1 MRLPRSTARA
11 TLLACV
17 LGLGVALAASPALA
31 VGEEITDV
39 RVLGNQRTEES
50 TVRSVAGISIGD
62 TLEMDTLDMVRERL
76 NTTGLFADVN
86 VWWEQH
92 KTGVRVN
99 IAVKDKFPWAPV
111 PTGSW
116 SANNKS
122 FGLLFVHGN
131 LFGRGKQLLIGGRI
145 ATVDSGAAL
154 AYRDPSFFGSW
165 IYWQLQGNVQRQ
177 NIPEYFP
184 DDPSASAGPYRST
197 LLFSYGIEPAI
208 GIAWFRRVQDAG
220 RVAPGAGQPRPIV
233 RAHRRTRTTT
243 DATLGSKVGIGKASM
258 SFDFRAREFAVM
270 TGTSLG
276 GGFDCAQPD
285 FGSDLTFWRVG
296 GGVEHGIRI
305 FKSHN
310 LVANAAAT
318 FGKNLPFWMEN
329 TAGGPNLRGYL
340 YQQFRGDSQLQAHVE
355 YHFPLFSIGSLDF
368 RALGFYDLQAIWFRN
383 LPPAGNRDVRHA
395 RHARPAHL
403 PGRRERVAEWRG
415 LPAGPRP
422 APVGRRRAALL
433 PPLGRGPAD
442 RVRRRLGCRVTDLA
456 LHADRRRL
464 KSPTSHMSESCH
476 FVVLKVQHLHH
487 GLTIIS
493 RVIS

>member
-1 MRLPRSTARA
+1 M
-11 TLLACV
+11 
-17 LGLGVALAASPALA
+17 
-31 VGEEITDV
+31 

-50 TVRSVAGISIGD
+50 TVRSVAGIQIGD

-154 AYRDPSFFGSW
+154 AYRDPSFFGTW

-184 DDPSASAGPYRST
+184 NDPSASAGPYRST
-197 LLFSYGIEPAI
+197 LLTSYAIEPAI
-208 GIAWFRRVQDAG
+208 GIAWFRRVRTQ
-220 RVAPGAGQPRPIV
+220 VAWRLEQFNLNRSYVP
-233 RAHRRTRTTT
+233 TDDLDTTS
-243 DATLGSKVGIGKASM
+243 ATLGSKVGIGKASM

-276 GGFDCAQPD
+276 GGFDYAQPD

-296 GGVEHGIRI
+296 GGVEHGIRF

-310 LVANAAAT
+310 LVANAGAT
-318 FGKNLPFWMEN
+318 FGKDLPFWMEN

-355 YHFPLFSIGSLDF
+355 YHFPLFSIGALDF
-368 RALGFYDLQAIWFRN
+368 RALGFYDIQAIWFRDMPSPSSGN
-383 LPPAGNRDVRHA
+383 GMYVFRDTPDQRSFLVDANGWPQGPGFQLDRDLHQSVGGGLRFFLRSVAVPLIGFDAGWGVESRT
-395 RHARPAHL
+395 
-403 PGRRERVAEWRG
+403 WRFT
-415 LPAGPRP
+415 LI
-422 APVGRRRAALL
+422 VGA
-433 PPLGRGPAD
+433 
-442 RVRRRLGCRVTDLA
+442 
-456 LHADRRRL
+456 
-464 KSPTSHMSESCH
+464 
-476 FVVLKVQHLHH
+476 
-487 GLTIIS
+487 
-493 RVIS
+493 

>member
-1 MRLPRSTARA
+1 MRLLVSRARA
-11 TLLACV
+11 TAIAYA
-17 LGLGVALAASPALA
+17 LGLGIALASAPALA
-31 VGEEITDV
+31 IGEEITDV

-50 TVRSVAGISIGD
+50 TVRSVAGIAIGD
-62 TLEMDTLDMVRERL
+62 TLETDTLDMVRERL

-154 AYRDPSFFGSW
+154 GYRDPSFFGTW

-177 NIPEYFP
+177 NIPEYSP
-184 DDPSASAGPYRST
+184 IDYAADLGPYRAT
-197 LLFSYGIEPAI
+197 ILTSYGVEPSI
-208 GIAWFRRVQDAG
+208 GIAWFRRVRTQ
-220 RVAPGAGQPRPIV
+220 VAWRLEKFNYDRSYVPLDDSATMASTNGA
-233 RAHRRTRTTT
+233 
-243 DATLGSKVGIGKASM
+243 KVGIGKASM

-270 TGTSLG
+270 TGSALG
-276 GGFDCAQPD
+276 GGFDYAQPD

-296 GGVEHGIRI
+296 AGAEHGIRF
-305 FKSHN
+305 FKTHN
-310 LVANAAAT
+310 LVANAGAT

-340 YQQFRGDSQLQAHVE
+340 YQQFRGDSQLQGHLE
-355 YHFPLFSIGSLDF
+355 YHFPLFSLGSLDF
-368 RALGFYDLQAIWFRN
+368 RALGFYDIQAIWFRD
-383 LPPAGNRDVRHA
+383 LPPVTGTSNYVVRNTPDHRSFLVDAFGYPEDQRGFVLNRDLHQSVGGGLRFFL
-395 RHARPAHL
+395 RS
-403 PGRRERVAEWRG
+403 VAVPLIGFDAGWGIESRTWRFT
-415 LPAGPRP
+415 LI
-422 APVGRRRAALL
+422 VGA
-433 PPLGRGPAD
+433 
-442 RVRRRLGCRVTDLA
+442 
-456 LHADRRRL
+456 
-464 KSPTSHMSESCH
+464 
-476 FVVLKVQHLHH
+476 
-487 GLTIIS
+487 
-493 RVIS
+493 